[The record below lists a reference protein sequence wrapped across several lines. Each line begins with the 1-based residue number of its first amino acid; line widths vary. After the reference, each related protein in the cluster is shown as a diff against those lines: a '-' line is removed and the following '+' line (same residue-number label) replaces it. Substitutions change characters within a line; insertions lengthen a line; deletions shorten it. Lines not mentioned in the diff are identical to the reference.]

1 MALHLPAFQIHEVTY
16 MAIYSLQRDFNY
28 GEHWCCALTSD
39 NTMLFAINQNREYF
53 ILNKGD
59 SKAKSLL
66 SAFIANKNIML
77 SWDKKL
83 NIWCR
88 ECFEEMPINMMLST
102 LVKNITYE
110 LACYRA
116 GVRQVHVKDN
126 VKNDCALQAQN
137 ILQIYNDYLYSKV
150 YMILSLSKEY
160 KINFL
165 NTRPSAVIEKMPDLR
180 PAYRKPVKQFYYQA
194 PSFLRFDT
202 PVFQKLFNDIVS
214 HEFVVKGG
222 SITHPCL
229 PQTIEVGNITAKI
242 GVGGLHGF
250 SSDINRASDENNVLN
265 DWDIHAFYPSMIC
278 KEPILQSIFGKD
290 FVNEIS
296 KILEQRD
303 KLRHTNTELSMG
315 LKEVL
320 NSATGNLNNTG
331 SKMYNPQAYI
341 QITLTGQ
348 LYILMIADTCI
359 KHGIPVLS
367 INTDGLTVL
376 DNANATDTSEAI
388 IKRAEL
394 MTGLVFEKTMFKKY
408 YGNNVNNYL
417 AFKSDNELKTR
428 GSYSNK
434 RELDKM
440 NNNLAVNKLVVR
452 VLSDGGEPAQYLK
465 ELKVEDFVNMAS
477 SNVSNESVRFYK
489 AKNTQSIALRF
500 ANGVTIPKSDGC
512 AIVNDFEPL
521 ETILHNIDYDYY
533 LDQAQQ
539 FVNNIEP
546 AWKKLISPIW

>member
-1 MALHLPAFQIHEVTY
+1 
-16 MAIYSLQRDFNY
+16 MAIYALHRQFNH
-28 GEHWCCALTSD
+28 GEHWCCAITSD
-39 NTMLFAINQNREYF
+39 DTMLFAINQNREYF
-53 ILNKGD
+53 VLNKGETK
-59 SKAKSLL
+59 SKEIL
-66 SAFIANKNIML
+66 SNFVANKNIML

-83 NIWCR
+83 NVWCR
-88 ECFEEMPINMMLST
+88 ECFGEMPINMILST
-102 LVKNITYE
+102 LVKNISYE

-126 VKNDCALQAQN
+126 IKNDCALQAQN
-137 ILQIYNDYLYSKV
+137 ILKMYNEFLYNKV
-150 YMILSLSKEY
+150 YMILHLSKEY

-165 NTRPSAVIEKMPDLR
+165 NTRPSAIIEKLPDLR
-180 PAYRKPVKQFYYQA
+180 PAYTKPVKQFYYQA

-222 SITHPCL
+222 SIKHPCL
-229 PQTIEVGNITAKI
+229 PQTIEIGNITAKI

-250 SSDINRASDENNVLN
+250 SSEINRASDESSTLN

-278 KEPILQSIFGKD
+278 REPILKNIFGND
-290 FVNEIS
+290 FVSEIER
-296 KILEQRD
+296 ILARRND
-303 KLRHTNTELSMG
+303 VRNTNLELSMG

-320 NSATGNLNNTG
+320 NSATGNLNNSN

-388 IKRAEL
+388 IKRAEI
-394 MTGLVFEKTMFKKY
+394 MTGLSFEKTMFTRY

-417 AFKSDNELKTR
+417 AVKNNNEIKAK
-428 GSYSNK
+428 GSYGNK
-434 RELDKM
+434 RDLGS
-440 NNNLAVNKLVVR
+440 NSNNLAVNKLVAR
-452 VLSDGGEPAQYLK
+452 VLTNGGEPIHYIK
-465 ELKVEDFVNMAS
+465 ELGVEDFVNVANS
-477 SNVSNESVRFYK
+477 TTNNESVRFYK
-489 AKNTQSIALRF
+489 AIKTQSIALRF
-500 ANGVTIPKSDGC
+500 TNGVTVPKSDGC
-512 AIVNDFEPL
+512 AIVNDFEPI
-521 ETILHNIDYDYY
+521 ETILNNIDYDYY

-539 FVNNIEP
+539 FINNIEP

>member
-1 MALHLPAFQIHEVTY
+1 
-16 MAIYSLQRDFNY
+16 MAIYSLQREFNY
-28 GEHWCCALTSD
+28 GEHWCCAVTSD

-53 ILNKGD
+53 VLNKGEEQ
-59 SKAKSLL
+59 SKKLL
-66 SAFIANKNIML
+66 SAFITNRNIML

-83 NIWCR
+83 SVWCR
-88 ECFEEMPINMMLST
+88 ECFGEMPINMLLST
-102 LVKNITYE
+102 LVKNISYE

-116 GVRQVHVKDN
+116 GVRQVHVN
-126 VKNDCALQAQN
+126 GNIKNDCALQAQN
-137 ILQIYNDYLYSKV
+137 ILQMYNDFLYNKV
-150 YMILSLSKEY
+150 YMILCLSKEY

-180 PAYRKPVKQFYYQA
+180 PAYTKPVKQFYYQA
-194 PSFLRFDT
+194 PSFLHFDT

-222 SITHPCL
+222 SIKHPCL
-229 PQTIEVGNITAKI
+229 PQTVEIGNITAKI

-250 SSDINRASDENNVLN
+250 SPEINRASDEDNVLI
-265 DWDIHAFYPSMIC
+265 DWDIKAFYPSMIC
-278 KEPILQSIFGKD
+278 REPILQSVFGKD
-290 FVNEIS
+290 FVTEID
-296 KILEQRD
+296 KILARREEVR
-303 KLRHTNTELSMG
+303 RTNSDLSMG

-320 NSATGNLNNTG
+320 NSATGNFNNTG

-408 YGNNVNNYL
+408 YGNNVNNYI
-417 AFKSDNELKTR
+417 AMKSDNEIKTR
-428 GSYSNK
+428 GSYRNK
-434 RELDKM
+434 RELDKS
-440 NNNLAVNKLVVR
+440 NNNLAVNKLVVK
-452 VLSDGGEPAQYLK
+452 VLSDGGDPVQYLK
-465 ELKVEDFVNMAS
+465 ELKVEDFVNIANS
-477 SNVSNESVRFYK
+477 DACNEAVRFYK
-489 AKNTQSIALRF
+489 AVNSSPVALRF
-500 ANGVTIPKSDGC
+500 SNGSTVPKSDGC
-512 AIVNDFEPL
+512 AIVNDFEPI
-521 ETILHNIDYDYY
+521 ETILNNIDYDYY

-539 FVNNIEP
+539 FINNIEP
-546 AWKKLISPIW
+546 AWKQLISPIW

>member
-1 MALHLPAFQIHEVTY
+1 
-16 MAIYSLQRDFNY
+16 MAIYSLQREFNH
-28 GEHWCCALTSD
+28 GEHWCCAVTSD

-53 ILNKGD
+53 VLNKGEEQ
-59 SKAKSLL
+59 SKKLL
-66 SAFIANKNIML
+66 SAFITNRNIML

-83 NIWCR
+83 NVWCR
-88 ECFEEMPINMMLST
+88 ECFGEMPINMILAT
-102 LVKNITYE
+102 LVKNISYE

-116 GVRQVHVKDN
+116 GVRQVHVKGN
-126 VKNDCALQAQN
+126 IKNDCALQAQN
-137 ILQIYNDYLYSKV
+137 ILQMYNDFLYNKV
-150 YMILSLSKEY
+150 YMILCLSKEY

-180 PAYRKPVKQFYYQA
+180 PAYTKPVKQFYYQA
-194 PSFLRFDT
+194 PSFLHFDT

-222 SITHPCL
+222 SIKHPCL
-229 PQTIEVGNITAKI
+229 PQTVEIGNITAKI

-250 SSDINRASDENNVLN
+250 SPDINRASDEDNVLI
-265 DWDIHAFYPSMIC
+265 DWDIKAFYPSMIC
-278 KEPILQSIFGKD
+278 REPILQSVFGKD
-290 FVNEIS
+290 FVTEIN
-296 KILEQRD
+296 KILARREEVRQ
-303 KLRHTNTELSMG
+303 TNSDLSMG

-320 NSATGNLNNTG
+320 NSATGNFNNTG

-408 YGNNVNNYL
+408 YGNNVNNYI
-417 AFKSDNELKTR
+417 AMKSDNEIKTR
-428 GSYSNK
+428 GSYRNK
-434 RELDKM
+434 RELDKS
-440 NNNLAVNKLVVR
+440 NNNLAVNKLVVK
-452 VLSDGGEPAQYLK
+452 VLTDGGDPVQYLK
-465 ELKVEDFVNMAS
+465 ELKVEDFVNIANS
-477 SNVSNESVRFYK
+477 DASNEAVRFYK
-489 AKNTQSIALRF
+489 AVNGSPIALRF
-500 ANGVTIPKSDGC
+500 SNGSTVPKSEGC
-512 AIVNDFEPL
+512 AIVNDFEPI
-521 ETILHNIDYDYY
+521 ETILNNIDYDYY

-539 FVNNIEP
+539 FINNIEP